1 MMTSNTVKAGTFIS
15 VLFVIIALFYRR
27 QVDDVLKDRLNS
39 ILEGLVKVEKQCS
52 VDTRPK
58 VAVGYGACNDLFIDG
73 KELLKYDAVAENP
86 EHFNDIS
93 STEELLKTYAY
104 FFRHGAA
111 AERYISN
118 DTLFDAIVD
127 IASRIEG
134 SHFALGGN
142 APVMAKRF
150 VLEGCEVLLAA
161 KMTPKLQDSLPEG
174 VRVVGRDIKKDD
186 VHLILEYKEDEE
198 WGIYRSPRANRFI
211 VHNDHNNPLVS
222 SLEEFDKLLKEF
234 NPNLLVISGLQMMDN
249 YPYPKGLREQRLLKI
264 RDQMV
269 AQSPN
274 TRVHFEMASFSEA
287 ELLHQLTQYITP
299 YADSLGM
306 NEQELA
312 SLYNIMLYGNISF
325 VSDSNPRVATV
336 LDQMREIFHLESRNR
351 LTKENGRQLT
361 RLHVHTLAYQAILTV
376 KNSPWKNSKAAAAK
390 ASLTANRHVCGS
402 KEVDIEK
409 AKLIMDDS
417 FSTSIAAG
425 SRRVPLDV
433 EQPVS
438 CWDEELNGGSHNR
451 FTVEICVAPVLVC
464 TEAYQTA
471 GGGDNI
477 SAAGLF
483 LQI

>member
-1 MMTSNTVKAGTFIS
+1 MTSNTVKAGTFIS
-15 VLFVIIALFYRR
+15 ILFLVIALFYRQ

-52 VDTRPK
+52 VGVKPK

-73 KELLKYDAVAENP
+73 KELLKYDEVAKKP
-86 EHFNDIS
+86 EHFDDIS
-93 STEELLKTYAY
+93 SAEELLKTYAY

-118 DTLFDAIVD
+118 DTLFDTIVD

-134 SHFALGGN
+134 SHFSLGGN

-150 VLEGCEVLLAA
+150 ALEGCEVLLAA
-161 KMTPKLQDSLPEG
+161 KMTPKLQESLPEG
-174 VRVVGRDIKKDD
+174 VTVAGGDIRKDD
-186 VHLILEYKEDEE
+186 IHLILEYKANEE
-198 WGIYRSPRANRFI
+198 WGIYKSPRANRFI
-211 VHNDHNNPLVS
+211 VHNDDNNPLVS
-222 SLEEFDKLLKEF
+222 SLEEFNKLLKKF
-234 NPNLLVISGLQMMDN
+234 NPNLLVVSGLQMMDN
-249 YPYPKGLREQRLLKI
+249 YPYPKGVREQRLLKI

-269 AQSPN
+269 AQAPN
-274 TRVHFEMASFSEA
+274 TRVHFEMASFVEA
-287 ELLHQLTQYITP
+287 ELLYQLTQFIIP

-312 SLYNIMLYGNISF
+312 NLYNIMLYGNISF

-336 LDQMREIFHLESRNR
+336 LDQMREIFHLVSRSSLN
-351 LTKENGRQLT
+351 KEKSHQLT

-433 EQPVS
+433 DQPVS
-438 CWDEELNGGSHNR
+438 CWDEELNAEPGSW
-451 FTVEICVAPVLVC
+451 FAVEICIAPVLVC

-477 SAAGLF
+477 SSAGLY

>member
-1 MMTSNTVKAGTFIS
+1 MAYSTITAGTFIS
-15 VLFVIIALFYRR
+15 ALIIVIALLYRR
-27 QVDDVLKDRLNS
+27 QVDEVLKDRLNS
-39 ILEGLVKVEKQCS
+39 VLAGLVNVEKECS
-52 VDTRPK
+52 VDIRPK
-58 VAVGYGACNDLFIDG
+58 VAIGYGACNDLFIDA
-73 KELLKYDAVAENP
+73 KELLKYDEAAQNP

-93 STEELLKTYAY
+93 SVEKLLKTYAY

-127 IASRIEG
+127 MASRAEG

-142 APVMAKRF
+142 APVMATRF
-150 VLEGCEVLLAA
+150 VVEGCEVLLAA
-161 KMTPKLQDSLPEG
+161 SMTPKLQESLPKG
-174 VRVVGRDIKKDD
+174 VKVVGRDVKKDD
-186 VHLILEYKEDEE
+186 IHLILEYKADEE
-198 WGIYRSPRANRFI
+198 WGIYKSPRANRFI
-211 VHNDHNNPLVS
+211 IHNDDNNPLVS
-222 SLEEFDKLLKEF
+222 SLEEFDKFLKEF
-234 NPNLLVISGLQMMDN
+234 NPNLLVIGGLQMMDN
-249 YPYPKGLREQRLLKI
+249 YPYSKGVREERLLKI
-264 RDQMV
+264 QNQMAV
-269 AQSPN
+269 QSPN
-274 TRVHFEMASFSEA
+274 TRVHFEMASFAEA
-287 ELLHQLTQYITP
+287 ELLHQLTQYVIP

-312 SLYNIMLYGNISF
+312 NLYNLLMYSNVSF

-336 LDQMREIFHLESRNR
+336 LDQMREIFHLISASRLN
-351 LTKENGRQLT
+351 KENTRQLT

-438 CWDEELNGGSHNR
+438 CWDEELNGESDT
-451 FTVEICVAPVLVC
+451 FAIEICVAPVLVC

-477 SAAGLF
+477 SSAGLS